1 MGDRAYSYVL
11 YAKDVKMDYNE
22 YDIETRK
29 ARVKA
34 RLDAAIEE
42 IALSEENGGRNRKR
56 VWPYIAGAVSMAAA
70 VLLAVVLK
78 VIPAEDGGSVNWV
91 EVLTAYGEKISAA
104 SGWHD
109 NLAPQ

>member
-22 YDIETRK
+22 YDIEARK

-104 SGWHD
+104 S
-109 NLAPQ
+109 

>member
-11 YAKDVKMDYNE
+11 YANDVKMDYNE
-22 YDIETRK
+22 YDIEARK

-70 VLLAVVLK
+70 VVLAVVLN
-78 VIPAEDGGSVNWV
+78 VFPSGESESVNWV
-91 EVLTAYGEKISAA
+91 EVLTAYGEKNQCCFLMAR
-104 SGWHD
+104 
-109 NLAPQ
+109 